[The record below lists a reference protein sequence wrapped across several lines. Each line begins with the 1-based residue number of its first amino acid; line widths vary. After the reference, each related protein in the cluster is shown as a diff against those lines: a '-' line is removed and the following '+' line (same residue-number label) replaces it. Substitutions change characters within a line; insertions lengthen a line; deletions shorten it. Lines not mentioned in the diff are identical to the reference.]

1 MVGSVASVETPPR
14 VAALGFSVHTGWAAL
29 VAVSRSASGP
39 TVLDRRR
46 VDLLPVPPRPR
57 QETYPYVFHAAREL
71 SLGEAERFVR
81 KAEAEARATAQE
93 ALRATVEDLRT
104 AGHRV
109 GVSAIITAREG
120 PRRSLEEILQS
131 HTLVHAAEGA
141 MFRAVIRGASEDL
154 GLGVFQVPAPELV
167 QRAARALGLS
177 KDEVPEF
184 LTKVGRPLGPPWTA
198 DHKAATLAALLAL
211 S

>member
-1 MVGSVASVETPPR
+1 MASVETPPR

-29 VAVSRSASGP
+29 VAVSRFASGP

-57 QETYPYVFHAAREL
+57 QETYVFHAAREL

-81 KAEAEARATAQE
+81 KAEAVARATAQE
-93 ALRATVEDLRT
+93 ALRATVADLRT

-154 GLGVFQVPAPELV
+154 GL
-167 QRAARALGLS
+167 
-177 KDEVPEF
+177 D
-184 LTKVGRPLGPPWTA
+184 
-198 DHKAATLAALLAL
+198 
-211 S
+211 

>member
-1 MVGSVASVETPPR
+1 MFRSVASAPSSR

-29 VAVSRSASGP
+29 VAVSPSSPDP

-46 VDLLPVPPRPR
+46 VDLLSIPPRPR
-57 QETYPYVFHAAREL
+57 QDSYPYVFHAAREL
-71 SLGEAERFVR
+71 SLEEAERFVR

-93 ALRATVEDLRT
+93 ALRSTVENLRT

-109 GVSAIITAREG
+109 GMSAIITAREG
-120 PRRSLEEILQS
+120 PRRSLGEILQS

-141 MFRAVIRGASEDL
+141 LFREAIRGASEDL
-154 GLGVFQVPAPELV
+154 GLGVFQVPAPELF
-167 QRAARALGLS
+167 QRAARALGLA
-177 KDEVPEF
+177 KDGIPEF
-184 LTKVGRPLGPPWTA
+184 LVRVGRPLGPPWTA
-198 DHKAATLAALLAL
+198 DHKAAVLAAVLAL